1 MKALSDAAVREGFGE
16 QAPIVRPGSIDMN
29 RFARLALTVCV
40 MAPPTA
46 MRGPHRGAQSAPV
59 DTLAP
64 GLEVLREVHR
74 RYSTTRFRTLTF
86 VQKTTFPDG
95 RVEWWYEAESIP
107 GKARVDVA
115 PFANRNM
122 QIFRNDSAYVF
133 QDGALA
139 RTGGGLALT
148 MWTLMDMYAIPPEE
162 TAAALTRRGVD
173 MERVHERMH
182 GGRPVVVVGA
192 LEGDTT
198 SAQVWLDREHLY
210 AVKMIV
216 PRGGHRVIDVGR
228 HTYLAGGWVEQ
239 EITVWLDG
247 RMTLHEEYFDVRA
260 NMALPPDLFEP
271 DTYRAPPWR
280 ETRW

>member
-1 MKALSDAAVREGFGE
+1 MKRLAPFVLGLCLAAV
-16 QAPIVRPGSIDMN
+16 PGAAHI
-29 RFARLALTVCV
+29 
-40 MAPPTA
+40 P
-46 MRGPHRGAQSAPV
+46 GRGAFSPAP
-59 DTLAP
+59 DTVAP

-74 RYSTTRFRTLTF
+74 RYAATRFRTLTF

-107 GKARVDVA
+107 GRARVDVA
-115 PFANRNM
+115 PFADRNM

-133 QDGALA
+133 RNGALE
-139 RTGGGLALT
+139 RTGAGLSLT

-162 TAAALTRRGVD
+162 TAAALARRGVD
-173 MERVHERMH
+173 MARVHETTH
-182 GGRPVVVVGA
+182 GGRPVVVIGA
-192 LEGDTT
+192 HAADTT

-228 HTYLAGGWVEQ
+228 HTYLEGGWVEQ

-260 NMALPPDLFEP
+260 NVPLPADLFEP
-271 DTYRAPPWR
+271 DAYRAPPWR
-280 ETRW
+280 ETR